1 VSVAAVNVGAL
12 VKMLYSA
19 LAAGLSVAVI
29 FSIVILGSVRSIDMR
44 RAGRGTAAAAYAALA
59 TVGVLLVAG
68 VVVYGLILVAHKG

>member
-1 VSVAAVNVGAL
+1 MSLAAVDVGAL

-19 LAAGLSVAVI
+19 VAAGLSVAVI

-59 TVGVLLVAG
+59 TVGVALVVG
-68 VVVYGLILVAHKG
+68 VVVFGLILVAHKS

>member
-1 VSVAAVNVGAL
+1 MSLAAVDIGAL

-19 LAAGLSVAVI
+19 VAAGLSVAVI

-59 TVGVLLVAG
+59 TVGVVLVAG